1 MSSTGYS
8 EQYRVSST
16 RYSEQY
22 RVPYKEA
29 SGTDG
34 QGSGQPGLQCILETL
49 AWLFSDYEALL
60 SSLVGGE
67 VDQLPRGLY
76 HTAMRRHGLSSNQ
89 DKAIGSIPAFIS
101 QQYNKTKQPG
111 LRPSLAG
118 NVSPRVWQVTSPCLA
133 GNVPMS
139 GR

>member
-1 MSSTGYS
+1 MSSIWYSEQYTVQLAVQDTVSSTGYS
-8 EQYRVSST
+8 EQYKLV
-16 RYSEQY
+16 
-22 RVPYKEA
+22 
-29 SGTDG
+29 
-34 QGSGQPGLQCILETL
+34 
-49 AWLFSDYEALL
+49 SDYEALL

-67 VDQLPRGLY
+67 VNKLPRGLY

-101 QQYNKTKQPG
+101 QQYDKTKQPG

-118 NVSPRVWQVTSPCLA
+118 NVSPRVWQITS
-133 GNVPMS
+133 VPAS